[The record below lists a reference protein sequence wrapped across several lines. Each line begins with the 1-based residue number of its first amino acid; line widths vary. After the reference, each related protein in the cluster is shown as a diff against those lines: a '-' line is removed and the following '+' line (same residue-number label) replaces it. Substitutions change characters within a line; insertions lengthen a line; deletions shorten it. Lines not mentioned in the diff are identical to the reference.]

1 MSNIAIRPPKTVL
14 AAMWL
19 LALSVAVGFVRLR
32 FNHSSSLTT
41 AILAFAVLFL
51 FTFAILRA
59 LYRGRNWAR
68 WLVVVAVLLG
78 IALMP
83 WSVPKLSALWEQL
96 VYVSQGALQ
105 AVASCLLLVRDSA
118 AWFRPNNSFK
128 PKPLRG
134 SA

>member
-1 MSNIAIRPPKTVL
+1 MNEIAVKPPKTVL
-14 AAMWL
+14 AAIWL
-19 LALSVAVGFVRLR
+19 LALSVAAGYIRLR
-32 FNHSSSLTT
+32 FNHESSVTT
-41 AILAFAVLFL
+41 AALAFVVLFL
-51 FTFAILRA
+51 FCFAILRA
-59 LYRGRNWAR
+59 LYRGRNWVR
-68 WLVVVAVLLG
+68 WLVVVVVFFG

-96 VYVSQGALQ
+96 VYVAQGVLQ
-105 AVASCLLLVRDSA
+105 ALAACLLLMRSST